1 MTAAFIDI
9 HKTHVRNCDTPV
21 IKREITLPCS
31 PSSQGK
37 AECARDRAMSQPLRS
52 RRSYDHRI
60 REIVCRT
67 GNPRIFHHLRI
78 PRSTTTSWLSRGRP
92 NVVSLD
98 RNHGDMASVLDE
110 NERLKRRVE
119 RQTAIIRLLVVLL
132 KLSGFRLDEQRLP
145 DGAGKAKVLRAVD
158 RCKGALSLKSTLR
171 LVRLS
176 PARYHAWKRAEER
189 CALDD
194 RSSCPRSHPAQ
205 LTPTEVSTIK
215 EMVTAAQYRHMP
227 LRTLSLYAQR
237 AGEVFASATTWA
249 KLVRQRGWRR
259 PRRRVYPE
267 KPKTGIRATYPN
279 EYWHIDVTVIRLL
292 DDTKCYLHAVIDNFS
307 RRILAWRLAR
317 RLDPITTCEILREAG
332 KNLQRTPTVVADS
345 GVENVNASVDQLMD
359 DGVIRRVL
367 AQVEVS
373 FSNSMIEAFW
383 RSLRHQWLY
392 LHSLESFEHLEQL
405 IGFYVREHNTQ
416 MPHHAFVGQTP
427 DEIYFGRADG
437 VRDHL
442 TAARHQARRARM
454 EANRG
459 ESCRACALPTQQTT
473 SVITAVA
480 NAPP

>member
-1 MTAAFIDI
+1 
-9 HKTHVRNCDTPV
+9 
-21 IKREITLPCS
+21 
-31 PSSQGK
+31 
-37 AECARDRAMSQPLRS
+37 MSQPLRS

-67 GNPRIFHHLRI
+67 GNPRIFQHLRI
-78 PRSTTTSWLSRGRP
+78 PRSTTASWLARGRRS
-92 NVVSLD
+92 VVSLD
-98 RNHGDMASVLDE
+98 WQHDMASVLDD

-158 RCKGALSLKSTLR
+158 RCKGALSLESTLR
-171 LVRLS
+171 LARLS

-189 CALDD
+189 CELDD
-194 RSSCPRSHPAQ
+194 RSSCPRSHPTQ

-215 EMVTAAQYRHMP
+215 EMVTATGYRHMP

-237 AGEVFASATTWA
+237 AGYVFASATTWA

-267 KPKTGIRATYPN
+267 KPKTGIRAAYPN

-292 DDTKCYLHAVIDNFS
+292 DDTKCYLIDNFS
-307 RRILAWRLAR
+307 RRLLSWRLAR
-317 RLDPITTCEILREAG
+317 RLDPVTTCEILKEAG
-332 KNLQRTPTVVADS
+332 NSLQRTPTVVADS
-345 GVENVNASVDQLMD
+345 GVENVNTGVEQLIS
-359 DGVIRRVL
+359 DGVVRRVL

-392 LHSLESFEHLEQL
+392 LHSLESFGQLEQL
-405 IGFYVREHNTQ
+405 IDFYVREHNTQ

-427 DEIYFGRADG
+427 DEIYFGRVDG
-437 VRDHL
+437 VRGHL

-459 ESCRACALPTQQTT
+459 ESCRACALPTQQTM